1 MEWILEDAIFER
13 ICNINN
19 ITYEIIDEFIQSYIS
34 KHPNNNLLLKNLSN
48 LYVLYGML
56 NSDNCVKLN
65 EKKWK
70 DILNDEQYKI
80 IEKNNYYI
88 LGFIWIDEKK
98 SKNNKVHYIEFID
111 TRVKGYNLAKLMI
124 DKYEKN
130 YKYINE
136 DISCLPYEIIESS
149 AKYWKEYFDYIINSK
164 EDYEKFIIDMKID
177 EDEIKWEY
185 LTELLE

>member
-1 MEWILEDAIFER
+1 MIWILENAILQK
-13 ICNINN
+13 ICNIHS
-19 ITYEIIDEFIQSYIS
+19 ITYEIIDEFIQNYIS

-56 NSDNCVKLN
+56 SSNNYVEQN

-80 IEKNNYYI
+80 MEKNRYYI
-88 LGFIWIDEKK
+88 LGFIWIDKKK

-130 YKYINE
+130 QECI
-136 DISCLPYEIIESS
+136 DCLPYEIIESS
-149 AKYWKEYFDYIINSK
+149 AKYWKEYFDYVINSK
-164 EDYEKFIIDMKID
+164 EDYEKFIIDMKIN
-177 EDEIKWEY
+177 EDEIKWDY
-185 LTELLE
+185 LIDLLE